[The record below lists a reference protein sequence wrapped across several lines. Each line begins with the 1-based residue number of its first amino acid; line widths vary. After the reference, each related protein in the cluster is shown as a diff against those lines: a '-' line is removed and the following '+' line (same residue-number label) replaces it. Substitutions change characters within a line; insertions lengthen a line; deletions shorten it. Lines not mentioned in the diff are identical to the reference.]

1 MNLQAQV
8 DDRVTPAQRLRP
20 GLWTR
25 PVFSAVKDSRAR
37 LRAARQSPLI
47 DDVPALLLRHLGF
60 QSRPIFSTKHQRR
73 AFFSESRIPNPE
85 SRIPNPESRIPI
97 PHS

>member
-8 DDRVTPAQRLRP
+8 DDRVTPAQRLRL

-25 PVFSAVKDSRAR
+25 PVFSAVKDRRTR

-47 DDVPALLLRHLGF
+47 DDAPALLRSPGLLVRADL
-60 QSRPIFSTKHQRR
+60 QHQAPATRIL
-73 AFFSESRIPNPE
+73 SRIPN
-85 SRIPNPESRIPI
+85 
-97 PHS
+97 